1 MANAPISQITLPSGT
16 TYDIVDAG
24 ARSLIDEM
32 SSYTDF
38 LGVTTT
44 ALSDGATTN
53 PITINN
59 ASVTAVKGNIVTYGS
74 SEFIFNGTSWQA
86 FGDLSGLGDLAYK
99 DTASGTGTMSGI
111 PATFRTECTPAA
123 KEVSVTGTPT
133 GTVNLT
139 TSKVPVT
146 TWPTGDTTYTPAGTI
161 NKTSGKVTVSATAT
175 GTGSTYAPEGT
186 IVPTRSN
193 VEIKTTAS
201 GTASY
206 TPEGTISPNCVTD
219 VQLTT
224 NNNMY
229 MASSADGGMK
239 VTAGTAASFTATVAN
254 GVLTLGWTANTPTAV
269 TKPTF
274 VKRTFATGSR
284 SLSTQTPTFTGTTVH
299 LATAAPVM
307 TSAEFQGTRVKLA
320 TDSEVLTDA
329 SFTGTG
335 VRLLTAGEVATDAS
349 FTGNEMTSTGNYVPA
364 TGVYTTTV
372 ATTTSK
378 TFNVT
383 VS

>member
-24 ARSLIDEM
+24 ARSLIEEM

-44 ALSDGATTN
+44 ALTDGATTN

-86 FGDLSGLGDLAYK
+86 FGDLSGLKALAYK
-99 DTASGTGTMSGI
+99 DTASGVGTVSGI

-123 KEVSVTGTPT
+123 KDVSVTGTPT

-139 TSKVPVT
+139 KSKVPVEAA
-146 TWPTGDTTYTPAGTI
+146 PTGTTTYTPAGTI
-161 NKTSGKVTVSATAT
+161 NKTSGKVAITTNAS
-175 GTGSTYAPEGT
+175 GTGPSYTPAGT

-193 VEIKTTAS
+193 VEVQKAAS
-201 GTASY
+201 GTATY
-206 TPEGTISPNCVTD
+206 TPAGTISPNCVTD

-224 NNNMY
+224 ASDMY
-229 MASSADGGMK
+229 MASSADGGMT

-274 VKRTFATGSR
+274 VKKTYATGSR
-284 SLSTQTPTFTGTTVH
+284 ALTTKTPTFTGTAVR
-299 LATAAPVM
+299 LVTADAVM
-307 TSAEFQGTRVKLA
+307 TSASFTGTAVKLE
-320 TDSEVLTDA
+320 TNSNVMTDA

-349 FTGNEMTSTGNYVPA
+349 FTGDELTSTGNYVPA

-372 ATTTSK
+372 ATTTTK
-378 TFNVT
+378 TVNVT